1 MLLQIDSREPSIIK
15 DSLKNSIKES
25 EILNLNLGDFII
37 RDKNNTIL
45 MIIERKSIDDLL
57 ASVKDNR
64 YSEQSERLYNTDLEN
79 RHIYYIIEGNKYN
92 YSGTDEKT
100 LYSCIFS
107 LSYKKGFSVLFSNNI
122 EDTLK
127 LINEFYI
134 RLELNKT
141 TNKEINLIKKG
152 KVSKENISSIMLSNI
167 PGIGVNTAKEI
178 LTYFKKDN
186 KVNDIFTLINELNK
200 NDNCL
205 DDIKIK
211 NKKLNKNIIKNIKE
225 YLKNT

>member
-25 EILNLNLGDFII
+25 EISNLNLGDFII

-79 RHIYYIIEGNKYN
+79 GHIYYIIEGNKYN
-92 YSGTDEKT
+92 YSGIDEKT